1 MDVGQ
6 RLQVSMPAQA
16 DLKIHVDDASGGHR
30 VCHFSP
36 VMGPSIFGQG
46 GPLLEVTIA
55 RLLTRIR
62 QTIGVCQGHGVDSV
76 GTSFPGS

>member
-1 MDVGQ
+1 M
-6 RLQVSMPAQA
+6 S
-16 DLKIHVDDASGGHR
+16 R
-30 VCHFSP
+30 VRTIWPVLALLALLAACGSTPCQFSP
-36 VMGPSIFGQG
+36 VMGPLIFGQG

-62 QTIGVCQGHGVDSV
+62 QTIGIRQGHGVDSV